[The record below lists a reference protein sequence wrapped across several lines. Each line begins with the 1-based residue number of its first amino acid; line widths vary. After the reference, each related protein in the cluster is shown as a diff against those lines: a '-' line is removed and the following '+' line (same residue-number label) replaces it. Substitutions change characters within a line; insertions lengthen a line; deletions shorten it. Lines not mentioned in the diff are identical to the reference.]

1 MTIKEKQLKRLAEQ
15 HFFLGKKLTPN
26 EAFLL
31 ESSKYKGIVKKERKF
46 SKMLE
51 QYSFGEQEEPFK
63 PRTVKRKR
71 MYTPG
76 IDKLVINDLVDDIED
91 KYNLGIENPSPS
103 KYAAVNVD
111 ELKQFIQQYADKNV
125 FDGTTSQ
132 EIKDVLDSDSVY
144 TILHKLYSL
153 Q

>member
-1 MTIKEKQLKRLAEQ
+1 MNIKEKNLKRLAEQ
-15 HFFLGKKLTPN
+15 HFFLGKKLTP
-26 EAFLL
+26 EETFLL
-31 ESSKYKGIVKKERKF
+31 ENSKYKSIVKKERKF
-46 SKMLE
+46 NKMLE
-51 QYSFGEQEEPFK
+51 QYNYGEQEEPFR
-63 PRTVKRKR
+63 PRTVKRRR

-76 IDKLVINDLVDDIED
+76 IDKRAINDLVDDIED

-103 KYAAVNVD
+103 KYEAANVNEV
-111 ELKQFIQQYADKNV
+111 KQFIQQYADKNV
-125 FDGTTSQ
+125 LDGTTSR

>member
-1 MTIKEKQLKRLAEQ
+1 MNIKEKNLKRLAEQ
-15 HFFLGKKLTPN
+15 HFFLGKKLTP
-26 EAFLL
+26 EETFLL
-31 ESSKYKGIVKKERKF
+31 ENSKYKGIVKKETKF
-46 SKMLE
+46 AKMLE
-51 QYSFGEQEEPFK
+51 QYSYGEQEETFK
-63 PRTVKRKR
+63 PRTSKRRR

-76 IDKLVINDLVDDIED
+76 IDKAVINDLVDDIED

-103 KYAAVNVD
+103 KYEGVKLED
-111 ELKQFIQQYADKNV
+111 IKQFIQQYADKNV
-125 FDGTTSQ
+125 LDGTTSR

>member
-1 MTIKEKQLKRLAEQ
+1 MNIKEKNLKRLAEQ
-15 HFFLGKKLTPN
+15 HFFLGKKLTP
-26 EAFLL
+26 EETFLL
-31 ESSKYKGIVKKERKF
+31 ENSKYKNIVKRDTKF

-51 QYSFGEQEEPFK
+51 QYNYGEQEEPFK

-76 IDKLVINDLVDDIED
+76 IDKKAINDLVDDIED
-91 KYNLGIENPSPS
+91 KYNLGIDNPSPA
-103 KYAAVNVD
+103 KYQTVNLD
-111 ELKQFIQQYADKNV
+111 EVKQFIQQYADKNIL
-125 FDGTTSQ
+125 DSSTAR
-132 EIKDVLDSDSVY
+132 EIADVVDSDSVY

>member
-1 MTIKEKQLKRLAEQ
+1 MTIKEKLLKKLAEQ
-15 HFFLGKKLTPN
+15 HFFLGKKLTPD

-31 ESSKYKGIVKKERKF
+31 ENSKYKGIVKKETKF
-46 SKMLE
+46 TKMLE
-51 QYSFGEQEEPFK
+51 QYSIGEQEEPFK

-76 IDKLVINDLVDDIED
+76 IDKTVINDLVDDIED

-103 KYAAVNVD
+103 KYQAVNVE
-111 ELKQFIQQYADKNV
+111 ELKQFIQQYADKNIL
-125 FDGTTSQ
+125 DGATSR
-132 EIKDVLDSDSVY
+132 EIKDVIDSDSVY

>member
-46 SKMLE
+46 GKMLE

-76 IDKLVINDLVDDIED
+76 IDKSVINDLVDDIED

-103 KYAAVNVD
+103 RYEAVNVD

-125 FDGTTSQ
+125 LDGTTSQ